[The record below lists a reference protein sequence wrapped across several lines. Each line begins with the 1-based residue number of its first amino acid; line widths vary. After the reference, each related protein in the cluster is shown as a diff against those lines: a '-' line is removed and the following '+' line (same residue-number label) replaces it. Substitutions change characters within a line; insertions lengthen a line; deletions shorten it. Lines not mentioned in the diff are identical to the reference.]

1 MLMKN
6 SEWPPVL
13 DDDVDAGPP
22 NAGLAG
28 RVPQFGKLLAGAFR
42 NAAAFVAARR
52 VKRQQ
57 RQVLSQLDDR
67 MLKDIGIDRRD
78 LPGWPE
84 GEIRGW
90 SSLQPWE

>member
-1 MLMKN
+1 
-6 SEWPPVL
+6 
-13 DDDVDAGPP
+13 
-22 NAGLAG
+22 
-28 RVPQFGKLLAGAFR
+28 
-42 NAAAFVAARR
+42 
-52 VKRQQ
+52 
-57 RQVLSQLDDR
+57 VLSQLDDR

>member
-1 MLMKN
+1 MKN

-13 DDDVDAGPP
+13 DDEVNTRPASD
-22 NAGLAG
+22 GLAG
-28 RVPQFGKLLAGAFR
+28 RVWQFGRAVVGAFR

-52 VKRQQ
+52 VRRQQ
-57 RQVLSQLDDR
+57 WKLLSQLDAR
-67 MLKDIGIDRRD
+67 TLKDIGIDRCD
-78 LPGWPE
+78 LPAWPG